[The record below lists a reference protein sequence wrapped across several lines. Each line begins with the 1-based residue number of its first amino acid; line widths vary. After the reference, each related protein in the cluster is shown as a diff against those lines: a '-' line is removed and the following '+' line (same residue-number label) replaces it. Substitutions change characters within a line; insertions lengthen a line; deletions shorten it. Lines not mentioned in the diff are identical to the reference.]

1 MMSVFE
7 YLGCGLGLTGALLLS
22 LNFKHSG
29 WGFVAF
35 LGSNIAWI
43 IFALQNS
50 INGLLVMQ
58 IGFTIT
64 SLIGIYRWR
73 KTLVTTTHETT

>member
-1 MMSVFE
+1 MSNFE
-7 YLGCGLGLTGALLLS
+7 YIGCGFGLLGALMLS
-22 LNFKHSG
+22 LNCKHSG

-35 LGSNIAWI
+35 LISNVAWI
-43 IFALQNS
+43 TFAVQNG

-58 IGFTIT
+58 FGFTIT

-73 KTLVTTTHETT
+73 KTLVTTTHENT

>member
-1 MMSVFE
+1 MMSIFE
-7 YLGCGLGLTGALLLS
+7 YVGCGLGLLGALLLS
-22 LNFKHSG
+22 LNCKHSG

-43 IFALQNS
+43 TFAVQNS
-50 INGLLVMQ
+50 ISGLLVMQ
-58 IGFTIT
+58 LGFTIT

-73 KTLVTTTHETT
+73 KTLMTTAHETV

>member
-1 MMSVFE
+1 MSNFE
-7 YLGCGLGLTGALLLS
+7 YIGCGFGLLGALLFS
-22 LNFKHSG
+22 LNCKHSG

-35 LGSNIAWI
+35 LVSNVAWI
-43 IFALQNS
+43 TFAVQNG

-58 IGFTIT
+58 FGFTIT

-73 KTLVTTTHETT
+73 ITLAPQTR

>member
-1 MMSVFE
+1 MSNFE
-7 YLGCGLGLTGALLLS
+7 YIGCGFGLLGALLLS
-22 LNFKHSG
+22 LNCKHSG

-35 LGSNIAWI
+35 LVSNVAWI
-43 IFALQNS
+43 TFAVQNG

-58 IGFTIT
+58 FGFTIT

-73 KTLVTTTHETT
+73 KTLVTSTNETV

>member
-43 IFALQNS
+43 TFALQNS

-73 KTLVTTTHETT
+73 KTLATTTHETT

>member
-1 MMSVFE
+1 MSNFE
-7 YLGCGLGLTGALLLS
+7 YIGCGFGLLGALLLS
-22 LNFKHSG
+22 LNCKHSG

-35 LGSNIAWI
+35 LVSNVAWI
-43 IFALQNS
+43 TFAVQKG

-58 IGFTIT
+58 FGFTIT

-73 KTLVTTTHETT
+73 KTLVTTIHETV

>member
-1 MMSVFE
+1 MSIFE
-7 YLGCGLGLTGALLLS
+7 YIGCGLGLLGALLLS
-22 LNFKHSG
+22 LICNHSG

-35 LGSNIAWI
+35 LGSNVDWI
-43 IFALQNS
+43 TFAVQNG

-58 IGFTIT
+58 FGFTIT

-73 KTLVTTTHETT
+73 KTLVTTTHETI

>member
-1 MMSVFE
+1 MSNFE
-7 YLGCGLGLTGALLLS
+7 YIGCGFGLLGALLLS
-22 LNFKHSG
+22 LNCKHSG

-35 LGSNIAWI
+35 LVSNVSWI
-43 IFALQNS
+43 TFAIQNG

-58 IGFTIT
+58 FGFTIT

-73 KTLVTTTHETT
+73 KTLITSTNETL

>member
-1 MMSVFE
+1 MNLYEF
-7 YLGCGLGLTGALLLS
+7 LGCAFGLLGALLLS
-22 LNFKHSG
+22 LNIKCSG

-43 IFALQNS
+43 SFALQKG
-50 INGLLVMQ
+50 IGGLLVMQ
-58 IGFTIT
+58 IGFTVT

-73 KTLVTTTHETT
+73 KTLTPQTAEMR

>member
-1 MMSVFE
+1 MSNFE
-7 YLGCGLGLTGALLLS
+7 YIGCGFGLLGALLLS
-22 LNFKHSG
+22 LNCKHSG

-35 LGSNIAWI
+35 LVSNVAWI
-43 IFALQNS
+43 TFAVQNG

-58 IGFTIT
+58 FGFTIT

-73 KTLVTTTHETT
+73 KTLVTTIHETV